1 MTIRESTTFLVTP
14 AEASM
19 IIEQATHE
27 DLNYSWLMY
36 QKYWELRKDKAEMQT
51 KSQRA
56 WETYNILAFMFN
68 VGKICGIR
76 SERAKRAK
84 KMSPVIWPDT
94 QRDGTK
100 TVLKL

>member
-1 MTIRESTTFLVTP
+1 MNKTLVTLDEVQRI
-14 AEASM
+14 ADL
-19 IIEQATHE
+19 IEYRDMDYCWKIYEH
-27 DLNYSWLMY
+27 
-36 QKYWELRKDKAEMQT
+36 YWELRKDKAEMQT

-84 KMSPVIWPDT
+84 KMSPVIWSDT
-94 QRDGTK
+94 QRDKTK